1 MAIDLTT
8 LFSPYVDELFT
19 TESKAA
25 ALTNTDFTFD
35 GAKTV
40 KIRKVMTSPMNDY
53 GRNGPAAGN
62 WSRFGAI
69 SELDTLPETFTLSK
83 DRSFTFS
90 IDKLNEDETNGA
102 LSGAT
107 ALARQLREVV
117 VPEVDTYTLGKII
130 AGAGTTISGALTTSN
145 IYQKIVEAGKVLDDH
160 EVPEIGRVLVVTP
173 ATLLLMKQNPTIVME
188 TDIGSETVRSGEM
201 GLLDGMTVL
210 RVPANRLPSGFGFM
224 IVHPSANVGVEKLAE
239 YRIHP
244 DPPGISGSLV
254 EGRIVYDCFTLDAK
268 RFGVYVF
275 MDTSSPSGDFG
286 PLNVSAEISADTDL
300 LGKSV
305 TDLQRDITVGNGEIV
320 GMLKFV
326 PDYSSAG
333 YTGNEQ
339 SGFFLALHTT
349 CEGADSI
356 TTELIGG
363 THGEVTL
370 DSDGLTITRISDVEN
385 QSIRFTATKGSVT
398 ITRTFRLTGLILKA
412 G

>member
-8 LFSPYVDELFT
+8 RFEPYVDELFT
-19 TESKAA
+19 TESKTAL
-25 ALTNTDFTFD
+25 LTNRDFTFD
-35 GAKTV
+35 GAKSV
-40 KIRKVMTSPMNDY
+40 KIRKVQTSPMNDY
-53 GRNGPAAGN
+53 GRNGPAEGN
-62 WSRFGAI
+62 WSRYGAI
-69 SELDTLPETFTLSK
+69 SELNTLVETFTLSK

-90 IDKLNEDETNGA
+90 VDKLNEDETNGA
-102 LSGAT
+102 VSSAT

-117 VPEVDTYTLGKII
+117 VPEVDTYILGKII
-130 AGAGTTISGALTTSN
+130 AGAGTTISGALTASN
-145 IYQKIVEAGKVLDDH
+145 IYQKIIEAGKVMDDH

-173 ATLLLMKQNPTIVME
+173 ATLLLMKQNQTIVME
-188 TDIGSETVRSGEM
+188 TDVGSATVRSGEI

-224 IVHPSANVGVEKLAE
+224 IVHSSANVGVEKLAE
-239 YRIHP
+239 YRVHA

-268 RFGVYVF
+268 RYGVYVF
-275 MDTSSPSGDFG
+275 MDTGSASDDFG
-286 PLNVSAEISADTDL
+286 PMVVSADIDPATDL

-305 TDLQRDITVGNGEIV
+305 TDLQSDVTVGNGEII
-320 GMLKFV
+320 GKLKYV
-326 PDYSSAG
+326 TDYSSAG
-333 YTGNEQ
+333 YTGDEKA
-339 SGFFLALHTT
+339 GFFLALHTT

-363 THGEVTL
+363 KHGEKTL

-398 ITRTFRLTGLILKA
+398 ITRTFRLTDLILKA